1 MAESKGHLT
10 PGSPGVTLERFD
22 ATPELGELVR
32 HMWIARWDLPDGVTS
47 TQRVLTYPAF
57 NLVLSPGAVEL
68 YGPSP
73 KLSLR
78 TLSGSS
84 WTVGLLL
91 RPAAGTLLSPVA
103 PAALLSSHVRICGPE
118 SSRALTDLTRAV
130 NDRAPAQVLLE
141 SLRSWLE
148 PIAARV
154 TDVGRVVNRAF
165 RLAEEDPHLVRVE
178 ELARRVGVSRRSL
191 ERLTLGYVGVTPKW
205 LIECR
210 RLQEAAGALHQK
222 PDTDLTRLAQA
233 LGYVDYAHFSRAYKK
248 VLGETPDQS
257 RARAAERAQTAAAS

>member
-1 MAESKGHLT
+1 VTESKGHL
-10 PGSPGVTLERFD
+10 SPGLPGVSLERFD
-22 ATPELGELVR
+22 VAAELSELVR
-32 HMWIARWDLPDGVTS
+32 HVWIARWDLPDGVKS
-47 TQRVLTYPAF
+47 EQRVLTYPAF

-78 TLSGSS
+78 KLSGSS

-91 RPAAGTLLSPVA
+91 RPAAGTLLAPVA
-103 PAALLSSHVRICGPE
+103 PAALLGSHVRINGPE
-118 SSRALTDLTRAV
+118 STRALADLTSAM
-130 NDRAPAQVLLE
+130 NDRAPTPVLLE

-148 PIAARV
+148 PVAAGV

-165 RLAEEDPHLVRVE
+165 RLAEEDEHIVRVE

-191 ERLTLGYVGVTPKW
+191 ERLTLGHVGVTPKW

-210 RLQEAAGALHQK
+210 RLQEAASTLHHK
-222 PDTDLTRLAQA
+222 PDTDLTRLAQT
-233 LGYVDYAHFSRAYKK
+233 LGYVDYAHFSRSYKK
-248 VLGETPDQS
+248 VLGETPDQTRT
-257 RARAAERAQTAAAS
+257 RATERAQPAAPS

>member
-1 MAESKGHLT
+1 MAESKGHL
-10 PGSPGVTLERFD
+10 SPGLPGVSLERFD
-22 ATPELGELVR
+22 VAPELGELVR
-32 HMWIARWDLPDGVTS
+32 HMWIARWDLPAGVTS

-57 NLVLSPGAVEL
+57 NLALSPGAVEL

-78 TLSGSS
+78 TLSGAS

-103 PAALLSSHVRICGPE
+103 PAALLSSHVRICSSE
-118 SSRALTDLTRAV
+118 SSSALAELTRAM

-141 SLRSWLE
+141 SLRNWLE
-148 PIAARV
+148 PVAARV
-154 TDVGRVVNRAF
+154 TDVGRAVNRAF

-210 RLQEAAGALHQK
+210 RLQEAAGALHLK
-222 PDTDLTRLAQA
+222 PDTDLTRLAQE
-233 LGYVDYAHFSRAYKK
+233 LGYVDYAHFSRSYKK

-257 RARAAERAQTAAAS
+257 RAHAAERTQTAAAS